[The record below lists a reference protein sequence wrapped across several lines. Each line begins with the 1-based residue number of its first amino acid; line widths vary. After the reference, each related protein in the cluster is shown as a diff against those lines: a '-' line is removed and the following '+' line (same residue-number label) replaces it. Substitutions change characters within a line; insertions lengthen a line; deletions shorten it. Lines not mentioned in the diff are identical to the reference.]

1 MGVIRQVAARAKVH
15 RFLIWSSSNVTIV
28 VVEHFVAERSRV
40 NTVSGGSISRHVS
53 QGRVVSLFGCS
64 LGCFCTRKS
73 DAHESFVLCLHLC
86 DKKRV
91 TAIQSFVLW
100 SSSNVCVV
108 EYVTSVFFS
117 AKPVWTPVV
126 LATQPCGRAPPSF
139 ETSTRLVE
147 TEYTKR
153 QTITRMVE
161 TEYTT
166 CRSLSSIYCNASK
179 AFWTKLFTFASTACL

>member
-1 MGVIRQVAARAKVH
+1 MFSVPFRSVRSLRVIAR
-15 RFLIWSSSNVTIV
+15 
-28 VVEHFVAERSRV
+28 ESR
-40 NTVSGGSISRHVS
+40 TP
-53 QGRVVSLFGCS
+53 
-64 LGCFCTRKS
+64 TR
-73 DAHESFVLCLHLC
+73 VLCYVFISV